1 MIKIFPLLIFPILFL
16 IFFLNV
22 DNLTLNLD
30 NKVENETY
38 KTKDFQEN
46 LVVNKPEKLET
57 SEFKT
62 IEDSKKIKTNE
73 SANLTNNISKEEGG
87 DNLKKEPKNS
97 LDEISPPEIKPK
109 PQRFESKK
117 QSIRIQFGAFSKIEN
132 AEEQKIKITK
142 IISNNFPEFSKKF
155 KLLEENNLYKLIFLA
170 DNKSSAKSICDY
182 SKSKKI
188 SCLILKK

>member
-38 KTKDFQEN
+38 KTNNFQEN
-46 LVVNKPEKLET
+46 LVVNKPEELEI

-73 SANLTNNISKEEGG
+73 SLNFANNFTKEEGEE
-87 DNLKKEPKNS
+87 DFKKKPKNNF
-97 LDEISPPEIKPK
+97 DEISLPEIKPK
-109 PQRFESKK
+109 PQPLISKK
-117 QSIRIQFGAFSKIEN
+117 QLIRIQFGAFSKIEN

-155 KLLEENNLYKLIFLA
+155 KLLEENNLFKLIFLA
-170 DNKSSAKSICDY
+170 DNSSSAKSICDY
-182 SKSKKI
+182 SKAKKI